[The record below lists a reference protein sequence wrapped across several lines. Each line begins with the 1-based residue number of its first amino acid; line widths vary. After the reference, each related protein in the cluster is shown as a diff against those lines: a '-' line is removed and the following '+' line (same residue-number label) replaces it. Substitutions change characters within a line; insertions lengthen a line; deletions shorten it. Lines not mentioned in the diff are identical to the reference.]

1 MEELI
6 TTLILVSVNFA
17 LDIKDT
23 VTNQSKA
30 PAYYEVEKSDDLPEV
45 RPLPRHH
52 LHSSRNAYLA
62 RNPGSTKTGQSL

>member
-6 TTLILVSVNFA
+6 TTLILVSINFA

-23 VTNQSKA
+23 VTHQSKA

-45 RPLPRHH
+45 RPLPVIICIVPET
-52 LHSSRNAYLA
+52 LI
-62 RNPGSTKTGQSL
+62 